1 MNNFSENNEWFAAR
15 RKLAASL
22 KNLEEIKIAGFKKF
36 LDKKNEFIPV
46 LDDIIKISKDFSFA
60 DINFVNNDLIF
71 NPGKIPNGN
80 FKFDTGNF
88 SSISEILLYILPALS
103 SGDSKSV
110 LNITGVTNSPLSY
123 PTVFLKD
130 VLFRN
135 FFNKKKSID
144 LSTSALGFYARGGGE
159 VNAVISGNDENF
171 SNDINSDQTDET
183 KLSAKIL
190 LSGVDS
196 TLGLSERDLME
207 KTFPELIGSG
217 IMEVTTPGLGNWIYL
232 HLVSDSKPL
241 IFFKEIPFYNNAGD
255 LIFDYDCIEILVSE
269 LRAEYDE
276 YINTGKLPWDIEAEL
291 SVFL

>member
-1 MNNFSENNEWFAAR
+1 MNNFSDNYKWFAAR
-15 RKLAASL
+15 RKLASAL
-22 KNLEEIKIAGFKKF
+22 KNSEDLKIADFKKF
-36 LDKKNEFIPV
+36 LDERNEFIPV
-46 LDDIIKISKDFSFA
+46 LDDIIKISSDFSFA
-60 DINFVNNDLIF
+60 DIYFENNDLIF
-71 NPGKIPNGN
+71 HPGKISNVN

-103 SGDSKSV
+103 TCNLKSV

-135 FFNKKKSID
+135 FFNKKISID

-159 VNAVISGNDENF
+159 VNAVISCNDENF
-171 SNDINSDQTDET
+171 SDNINSDQTDET

-196 TLGLSERDLME
+196 TLGLFERDLME

-232 HLVSDSKPL
+232 HLVTDIKPL
-241 IFFKEIPFYNNAGD
+241 IFFKEIPFYNHAGD
-255 LIFDYDCIEILVSE
+255 LIFDYDSIDVLVAE
-269 LRAEYDE
+269 MRAEYDE

-291 SVFL
+291 AVFL